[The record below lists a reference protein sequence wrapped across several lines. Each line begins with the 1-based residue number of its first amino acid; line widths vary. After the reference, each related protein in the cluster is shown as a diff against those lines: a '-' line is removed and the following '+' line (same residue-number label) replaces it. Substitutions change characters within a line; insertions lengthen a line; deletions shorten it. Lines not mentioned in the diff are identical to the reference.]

1 MSPGCASMVDDPKFK
16 GPRPSPKAGDLV
28 GPGTTPTSTPSKLTD
43 PASHAKASVNMSP
56 SGMEKSIQKLMKE
69 KEFLRGELISVWNT
83 IAEAER
89 IRTEDQDAF
98 QKTLATLQQQIDE
111 FQVAV
116 QAQDKAVKR
125 AARALQDLDHSVTQ
139 QGKILQE
146 FGRRSAHVAPD
157 PAPIPSAAVTSPKTP
172 KRVVSEGSL
181 PSVLPTVDLNTASA
195 AVLVRGLSLTR
206 PDAEEIIKHRP
217 YKRIGELVSM
227 NVIPKAT
234 FDRIRKQL
242 VISAPAEQ

>member
-1 MSPGCASMVDDPKFK
+1 MVDDPNFK
-16 GPRPSPKAGDLV
+16 GPRPSPKAGDLA
-28 GPGTTPTSTPSKLTD
+28 GPGTTLTSTPSKRTD
-43 PASHAKASVNMSP
+43 PASHAKVSVNMSP
-56 SGMEKSIQKLMKE
+56 GGMEKSIQKLTKE
-69 KEFLRGELISVWNT
+69 REFLRGELISVWNT

-89 IRTEDQDAF
+89 IRTEDQGAF
-98 QKTLATLQQQIDE
+98 QKNLTTLQQQIDQ

-146 FGRRSAHVAPD
+146 LGRRLAHAAPD
-157 PAPIPSAAVTSPKTP
+157 PAPIPSAAVMPPKTP
-172 KRVVSEGSL
+172 KWVVSEGSL
-181 PSVLPTVDLNTASA
+181 PNVLPTVDLNTASA

-227 NVIPKAT
+227 DVIPKAT
-234 FDRIRKQL
+234 FDRVRKQL
-242 VISAPAEQ
+242 VISVPAEQ